1 MSPDLQTAFLLLAV
15 GMITVF
21 VILSLVV
28 LTGRALIWV
37 INNYFPVREEKMSF
51 DYRAPFLEEELP
63 VKKKLVAITA
73 AIEIATGGK
82 GRIEK
87 IERV

>member
-1 MSPDLQTAFLLLAV
+1 MSTELQTALLLLIV

-28 LTGRALIWV
+28 LTGRVLIWV
-37 INNYFPVREEKMSF
+37 VNNYFSPEEKIAY
-51 DYRAPFLEEELP
+51 DYKVPFVEDD
-63 VKKKLVAITA
+63 VIYKKKLA
-73 AIEIATGGK
+73 AIAAAVEIATGGK
-82 GRIEK
+82 GKAVK